1 MRRLLPVLAV
11 LVAAPGDV
19 AAATEPVVQR
29 LKQCLAREVRQA
41 GLRREPPERFA
52 LRAQLAC
59 LPQKRDLARARAATL
74 VAAGFREAP
83 DLFGAVEGV
92 LAEHERDAADSYA
105 RRFGRSRVAG
115 AELP

>member
-11 LVAAPGDV
+11 LCAAPVD
-19 AAATEPVVQR
+19 AAPAEEPVVER
-29 LKQCLAREVRQA
+29 LKHCLAREVRQA
-41 GLRREPPERFA
+41 GLRRLAPERFA

-92 LAEHERDAADSYA
+92 LAEHEREAAATYA
-105 RRFGRSRVAG
+105 RRFGRDRVAG
-115 AELP
+115 AQMR